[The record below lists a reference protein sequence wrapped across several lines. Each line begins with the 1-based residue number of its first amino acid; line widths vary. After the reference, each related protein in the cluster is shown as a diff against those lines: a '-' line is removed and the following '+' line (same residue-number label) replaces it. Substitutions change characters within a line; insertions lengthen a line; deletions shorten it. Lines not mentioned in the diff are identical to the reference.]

1 MEGIKINT
9 QGWIRG
15 YIAKNSKVEK
25 FIETVITT
33 ISREFDF
40 DYKLK
45 ENRNSFLL
53 HIDKYELLISKSTAE
68 NLQKRSPYALDK
80 FILNALQEQ
89 GLEFDKKRS
98 QYIRYCYDIFEK

>member
-1 MEGIKINT
+1 MEGININT

-15 YIAKNSKVEK
+15 YIAKNSSVEK

-33 ISREFDF
+33 ISKEFDF
-40 DYKLK
+40 DFKLK
-45 ENRNSFLL
+45 ENKNSFLL
-53 HIDKYELLISKSTAE
+53 CIDRYEILISKSTVE

-80 FILNALQEQ
+80 YILNALQEQ
-89 GLEFDKKRS
+89 GLEFDKRRS